1 MRLRGKGLPALK
13 GYGYG
18 MGDLIVN
25 INIYIP
31 ETLSKEERD
40 LFENLKDSENM
51 KPSKATNKNNFFNRF
66 KKIFE

>member
-1 MRLRGKGLPALK
+1 
-13 GYGYG
+13 

-40 LFENLKDSENM
+40 LFEKVKDSENM

>member
-18 MGDLIVN
+18 VGDLIVN
-25 INIYIP
+25 INVYIP
-31 ETLSKEERD
+31 ETLSKEEKD
-40 LFENLKDSENM
+40 LFEKVKNSENM

-66 KKIFE
+66 KKNFE